1 MSDLK
6 SFFDFA
12 AEQAAVIFRE
22 RGEFAP
28 MWHAVA
34 DDGEHM
40 LICTPWE
47 DNESKRAI
55 VERLRELFR
64 ARGVT
69 RYAFMCEA
77 WAIMAPNLESVE
89 GAYRKHHSL
98 KDHPDRREILTV
110 HAEDRD
116 GHTVAGWFYIL
127 RPEHAPAT
135 LSPLRMSEATEHQGA
150 LHGLLREKT

>member
-1 MSDLK
+1 MTDLK
-6 SFFDFA
+6 SFFDRA

-34 DDGEHM
+34 GDGEHL
-40 LICTPWE
+40 LIMTPWE
-47 DNESKRAI
+47 DSESKHAI
-55 VERLRELFR
+55 VDRLRQLFR

-77 WAIMAPNLESVE
+77 WAVMASNLEDYDQYA
-89 GAYRKHHSL
+89 GRL
-98 KDHPDRREILTV
+98 KEHPDRREILTV

-116 GHTVAGWFYIL
+116 GGTIAGWFYIL

-135 LSPLRMSEATEHQGA
+135 LSPLNMSEATQHEGA
-150 LHGLLREKT
+150 LHGMLREKT